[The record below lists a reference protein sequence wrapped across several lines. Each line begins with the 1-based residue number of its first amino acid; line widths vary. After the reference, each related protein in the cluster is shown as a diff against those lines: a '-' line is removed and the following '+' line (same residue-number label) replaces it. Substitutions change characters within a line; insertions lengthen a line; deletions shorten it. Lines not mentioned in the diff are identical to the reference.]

1 MAKLLMI
8 NPNTTASIT
17 ELVIAAARRVASPDT
32 EIAGVTGS
40 FGARYIMTRAASAIA
55 GHAAL
60 DAYAK
65 FGDDADAIVLACF
78 GDPGLMALKEIA
90 RQPVVGLAEA
100 SCLEAVGKGKR
111 FAIVTGGASW
121 KPMLE
126 EFVALLGLS
135 DRLAGIFTVDKSG
148 AEIAADP
155 DSALACLRDAVNTCA
170 RTFSA
175 DVVVLGGAG
184 LAGIAERLDGS
195 VVVPM
200 IDSVAAGVKRAETL
214 LTASRPSPPRILQH
228 LPTVCLS
235 TELAQLLG
243 AGEH

>member
-1 MAKLLMI
+1 VGKLLLI

-17 ELVIAAARRVASPDT
+17 ELVVTAAKRFASPGT
-32 EIAGVTGS
+32 EIAGATGR

-60 DAYAK
+60 DAYATH
-65 FGDDADAIVLACF
+65 GGDADAIVLACF

-100 SCLEAVGKGKR
+100 SCLEATGKAKR

-126 EFVALLGLS
+126 EFVATMGLK
-135 DRLAGIFTVDKSG
+135 DRLATVFTVEKSG

-155 DSALACLRDAVNTCA
+155 EGALSYLRDAIATCVSGHGA
-170 RTFSA
+170 EA
-175 DVVVLGGAG
+175 VILGGAG
-184 LAGIAERLDGS
+184 LAGLAERLADTS
-195 VVVPM
+195 AVPV
-200 IDSVAAGVKRAETL
+200 IDSVAAGVRAAEAL
-214 LTASRPSPPRILQH
+214 LTMARGSQARATQTAPAIGLSP
-228 LPTVCLS
+228 
-235 TELAQLLG
+235 ELA
-243 AGEH
+243 AFFAKS